1 MAITM
6 RHGPYSKFDP
16 QKLRTAEITVVT
28 EGDPHAS
35 DGKAIYQCFSPGDVK
50 RMATYEDMVDQI
62 DEAGGEVIDNH
73 IEEKTG
79 AALKAC
85 ENATKA
91 AQDAKT
97 NADKVV
103 SSANTAASSAST
115 AANTANKAAET
126 ASKAAEDCKNLIDEK
141 HVAEIEKAAQQSLMA
156 DAVDGTVTGKT
167 VTDLPENTA
176 PADTDD
182 ILIGTEKVIKRLSLS
197 NLFVAIRDKLLTWTY
212 EKLNTA
218 NKTIPGSINE
228 LNTKLTNLVTTKSY
242 DITVSGNNT
251 AIVSNEKNIAVEGYV
266 PMAIAGFQT
275 STADRTLKC
284 MISGN
289 TLYTTVEKRNYSSG
303 RWSSTLTIK
312 ITYIKNFS

>member
-6 RHGPYSKFDP
+6 RHGPYNKFDP
-16 QKLRTAEITVVT
+16 QKLRTAETAVVT

-62 DEAGGEVIDNH
+62 DEAGGEAIDNH
-73 IEEKTG
+73 IEEKVG

-97 NADKVV
+97 NADKAV

-141 HVAEIEKAAQQSLMA
+141 HVAEIEKAVQQSLM
-156 DAVDGTVTGKT
+156 VDTVAGTVTGKT
-167 VTDLPENTA
+167 VTDLPENTT
-176 PADTDD
+176 PVDTDYFLNATGNVMKKTKVSQ
-182 ILIGTEKVIKRLSLS
+182 LI
-197 NLFVAIRDKLLTWTY
+197 TWLK
-212 EKLNTA
+212 EKL
-218 NKTIPGSINE
+218 GINA
-228 LNTKLTNLVTTKSY
+228 LNTKMNDYVT
-242 DITVSGNNT
+242 
-251 AIVSNEKNIAVEGYV
+251 
-266 PMAIAGFQT
+266 
-275 STADRTLKC
+275 
-284 MISGN
+284 
-289 TLYTTVEKRNYSSG
+289 
-303 RWSSTLTIK
+303 
-312 ITYIKNFS
+312 IKNFAQKITLKSGIATVNINAALDGYILLGIVRCSFASSYLTTTGYTLNGNNLSLNVRDVSAPTTSSASASCYVTALYVKKLNF

>member
-6 RHGPYSKFDP
+6 RHGPYNKFDS
-16 QKLRTAEITVVT
+16 QKLRTGELAVVT

-62 DEAGGEVIDNH
+62 DEAGGEAIDNH
-73 IEEKTG
+73 IEEKVG
-79 AALKAC
+79 VALKAC

-97 NADKVV
+97 NADKAV

-141 HVAEIEKAAQQSLMA
+141 HVAEIEKAVQQSLMV
-156 DAVDGTVTGKT
+156 DAVAGTVTGKT

-176 PADTDD
+176 PADTDCF
-182 ILIGTEKVIKRLSLS
+182 LGATGNVVKKTTVAQAKE
-197 NLFVAIRDKLLTWTY
+197 LFGVSSGLKLLAATTV
-212 EKLNTA
+212 KFKVPSIASGAHTGNITTA
-218 NKTIPGSINE
+218 FKVVDGATVFVPVYLASGW
-228 LNTKLTNLVTTKSY
+228 LTPS
-242 DITVSGNNT
+242 SC
-251 AIVSNEKNIAVEGYV
+251 S
-266 PMAIAGFQT
+266 AIAGSLKVGFANPT
-275 STADRTLKC
+275 ANTHSTDATFLV
-284 MISGN
+284 
-289 TLYTTVEKRNYSSG
+289 LQFAE
-303 RWSSTLTIK
+303 
-312 ITYIKNFS
+312 F